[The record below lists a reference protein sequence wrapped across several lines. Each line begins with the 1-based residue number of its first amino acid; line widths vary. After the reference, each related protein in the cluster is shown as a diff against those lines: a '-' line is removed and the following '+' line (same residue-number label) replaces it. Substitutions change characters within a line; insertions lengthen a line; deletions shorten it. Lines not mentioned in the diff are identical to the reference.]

1 MDSQSPPTTHI
12 NRKRER
18 QAQNW
23 YKYEELNEIDEMHAK
38 RTSMPTHKLLNI
50 ENMNPEQPVGLYVNC
65 YAGGGQYSLL
75 CK

>member
-1 MDSQSPPTTHI
+1 MGITLRDGQPITANNTH
-12 NRKRER
+12 
-18 QAQNW
+18 
-23 YKYEELNEIDEMHAK
+23 LSEIKEMHAK